1 MAIKLFDI
9 ASVEQNLEGRDV
21 YEQREKNLPK
31 NLKILAGQC
40 LLLASKFIEVQRLY
54 PAEMVYQVKEWSHNE
69 FEILQGGQV
78 EEYLLNILDF
88 DLVFLTPA
96 EFLDMYTECLKHAIP
111 SKNCSKVGGDSSHA
125 LLCTSDATML
135 L

>member
-1 MAIKLFDI
+1 LKQKPTTIHLAIKLFDI

-21 YEQREKNLPK
+21 NEQREKNLAK

-54 PAEMVYQVKEWSHNE
+54 PAEIVYQVKEWSHNE
-69 FEILQGGQV
+69 FEILKAGQV

-96 EFLDMYTECLKHAIP
+96 EFLDMYTECL
-111 SKNCSKVGGDSSHA
+111 
-125 LLCTSDATML
+125 
-135 L
+135 